1 MNLFPK
7 LQHSKRLKKQIRL
20 FCGAFFISL
29 IFLGFSVGFL
39 YISCGPESGVAEPLF
54 SVSFSEHSPIQNS
67 RPDSRDSCLVSF
79 LGWKK
84 EFSLVKLREIS
95 REILGDFTEPP
106 SPAALLIPAPL
117 RALAGSVLLL
127 MRLS

>member
-7 LQHSKRLKKQIRL
+7 LQHNKRLKKQIRL

-95 REILGDFTEPP
+95 REILGDFIEPP
-106 SPAALLIPAPL
+106 SPATLLIPAPL
-117 RALAGSVLLL
+117 RALAGSALLL